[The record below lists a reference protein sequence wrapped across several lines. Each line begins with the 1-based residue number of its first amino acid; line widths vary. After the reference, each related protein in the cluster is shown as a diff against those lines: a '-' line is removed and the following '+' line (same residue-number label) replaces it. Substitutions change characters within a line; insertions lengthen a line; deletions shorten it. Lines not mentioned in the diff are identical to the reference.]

1 MRYPLGFAL
10 LALTLYAIV
19 GCCPAHGAEMPP
31 QCTLPARSVPQDML
45 ARGCPC
51 PDGGACSCV
60 GECKCPGCKCAA
72 CPGKAESGKWSQFA
86 GSPDYAFWSE
96 GQYRGRWYA
105 ANNTYVPVDGS
116 PETIIGKRDKEA
128 PRAVQAAP
136 YYQVQGT
143 LAQSVSYRGGNCGP
157 GGCH

>member
-1 MRYPLGFAL
+1 MRLRLAFTA
-10 LALTLYAIV
+10 LALTLAYTVI
-19 GCCPAHGAEMPP
+19 GCRPARGAEHD
-31 QCTLPARSVPQDML
+31 AAAAL
-45 ARGCPC
+45 ALAAASNKSACPC
-51 PDGGACSCV
+51 PDGGPCSCV
-60 GECKCPGCKCAA
+60 GQCSCPGCACKA
-72 CPGKAESGKWSQFA
+72 CPGKEESGHWSQFA

-96 GQYRGRWYA
+96 GKYRGRWYA
-105 ANNTYVPVDGS
+105 NNNTYVPVDGS

-143 LAQSVSYRGGNCGP
+143 LAQSVSYRSGNCGP